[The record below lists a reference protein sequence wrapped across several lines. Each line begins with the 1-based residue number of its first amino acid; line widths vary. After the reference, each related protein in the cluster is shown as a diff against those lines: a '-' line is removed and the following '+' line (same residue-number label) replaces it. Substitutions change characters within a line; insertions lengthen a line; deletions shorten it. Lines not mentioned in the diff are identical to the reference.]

1 MKLHHAILN
10 ALLALLCFNS
20 SPAVSSENSIAPGLY
35 QISGTHSHLGP
46 YNGYLLV
53 KDSSEVQRAI
63 SLHSLDSAQKR
74 KIGLQKDQNFSIEQL
89 WEGNNTPKGALFQIR
104 ASNVLTTYNDFT
116 ATSDDLSIET
126 IALGRADTS
135 FHVKNDGTYIEHY
148 TLISKND
155 PAQKTPDLFPK
166 DSRTRLDAS
175 GTSGSILI
183 NLAGWIGINRA
194 IHEYRKLKQFDPY
207 RDREEFKNN
216 SVFHIKDF
224 TDLEFYRDQSSK
236 LRIRN
241 KSLTPLSIAE
251 ALQRRAAF
259 QPTLTEKAEFKKQ
272 QTLSVMNDF
281 GIFEVG
287 TADSNGRIVALQPQ
301 GDTALWF
308 GVYIWALSLEH
319 DVTQSADSYQRLRNA
334 IEGMNH
340 LVEISPDPKLFAR
353 YIHKSPA
360 NEPVTDPYVRQG
372 SGKYRDYKYDSRSN
386 NDMVKGLL
394 LGYVIAYKSLKAEDH
409 ELKQKTASLVRRIQQ
424 LDPIR
429 KKTGNNAAAK
439 GLDALWNEDNESLRE
454 YIANSDSLTSRVSEK
469 LYIDSGF
476 HIGGMTNPSG
486 IHLNLISQSIRYYLA
501 EALIKKANE
510 AGERMFIHRPATETA
525 PESDESPLPRLEAIK
540 QSASNNIKNL
550 SLRMQKAYF
559 NYLNIAAYA
568 ITREP
573 DLKQRAVDSVWG
585 LIEVPLVRSV
595 GQLRGD
601 LQLQPDW
608 MYSTWPFE
616 PWTALKGPWII
627 NKEKL
632 ASKNQQ
638 RGMLGY
644 PMFECAA
651 LGSTYLWVSDTSDF
665 PCSGNPNIISFSA
678 DYLWAYW
685 LARSADIISERD

>member
-1 MKLHHAILN
+1 MNTHRLFLN
-10 ALLALLCFNS
+10 AVAAALCFISNPAIS
-20 SPAVSSENSIAPGLY
+20 SAISLNPGLY

-63 SLHSLDSAQKR
+63 SLQPLDSAQKK
-74 KIGLQKDQNFSIEQL
+74 KIGLHEDQIFSIEQL

-126 IALGRADTS
+126 IVLGRADTS
-135 FHVKNDGTYIEHY
+135 FHVKNDGTYVEHY

-194 IHEYRKLKQFDPY
+194 IREYRKLPQFDPY
-207 RDREEFKNN
+207 REREEFKNN
-216 SVFHIKDF
+216 SVFHIRDF
-224 TDLEFYRDQSSK
+224 TDLEFYRDQSSI

-259 QPTLTEKAEFKKQ
+259 QPTLAEKAEFKKQ
-272 QTLSVMNDF
+272 QTLSVMNEF

-319 DVTQSADSYQRLRNA
+319 DVTQSTDSYQRLRNA

-360 NEPVTDPYVRQG
+360 NETVSDPNVRQG
-372 SGKYRDYKYDSRSN
+372 TGRYRDYKYDSRTN

-394 LGYVIAYKSLKAEDH
+394 LSYVIAHKALKMEDR
-409 ELKQKTASLVRRIQQ
+409 ELKEKVSELVRRIQQ

-429 KKTGNNAAAK
+429 SKGSNRAIAK
-439 GLDALWNEDNESLRE
+439 GLDALWNSDTQSLADF
-454 YIANSDSLTSRVSEK
+454 IAGSDSLTEKLSEK

-476 HIGGMTNPSG
+476 HIGGITNPSG
-486 IHLNLISQSIRYYLA
+486 IHLNLISQSTRYYLA
-501 EALIKKANE
+501 EALIKKVKTD
-510 AGERMFIHRPATETA
+510 GQRMWPPIPNAEPPGVHYDDPT
-525 PESDESPLPRLEAIK
+525 SRLQAIK
-540 QSASNNIKNL
+540 RSAARNIQNL
-550 SLRMQKAYF
+550 SARMQKAHF
-559 NYLNIAAYA
+559 SYLDIASFAV
-568 ITREP
+568 TKDP
-573 DLKQRAVDSVWG
+573 TLKPRAVDGVWG
-585 LIEVPLVRSV
+585 LVEVPLVRSV
-595 GQLRGD
+595 GHLRGN
-601 LQLQPDW
+601 LLLQPDW
-608 MYSTWPFE
+608 MYSPWPFE
-616 PWTALKGPWII
+616 PWKAIKGPWMI
-627 NKEKL
+627 NREKL
-632 ASKNQQ
+632 KTKNQQ
-638 RGMLGY
+638 RGIFGY
-644 PMFECAA
+644 PAFECAA
-651 LGSTYLWVSDTSDF
+651 MGSTYLWVSDANDF
-665 PCSGNPNIISFSA
+665 PCGGDSSSISFSA

-685 LARSADIISERD
+685 LARSAGVINERD